1 MKFYMSLILDVEYL
15 FPKPK
20 TSSKK
25 FDIHNPEEMSWFES
39 DRKVGKNM
47 LSQMIPKLC
56 QILERPR
63 KTNHC
68 LRATAVM
75 YMRRAGL
82 SWETII
88 KITGHKNA
96 VTLVKNYDLRL
107 EAPGLAEVAHAIGSG
122 QDVALGGS
130 VGKVAL
136 RTRKRGSNDFDDDIS
151 LEDTDEESL
160 EVVKV
165 ARHGEA
171 APKKGL
177 EAAKGC
183 TGPSSMAV

>member
-1 MKFYMSLILDVEYL
+1 MSLIPDDGYL

-20 TSSKK
+20 TPSKK
-25 FDIHNPEEMSWFES
+25 FDIHTPDEMSLFKS
-39 DRKVGKNM
+39 NRKVRKNM
-47 LSQMIPKLC
+47 LSQMLPKLC

-88 KITGHKNA
+88 KNA

-122 QDVALGGS
+122 QDVAIGGS
-130 VGKVAL
+130 VEE
-136 RTRKRGSNDFDDDIS
+136 SSI
-151 LEDTDEESL
+151 EDEE
-160 EVVKV
+160 ERKQ
-165 ARHGEA
+165 
-171 APKKGL
+171 
-177 EAAKGC
+177 
-183 TGPSSMAV
+183 